1 VWKDPTSG
9 KMAPFH
15 RGLDLPYCFKGHTV
29 ARVDKGSVS
38 ARQPAPKSV
47 AIPDLHR
54 AGTALKMN
62 LDHLDRPAAMV
73 GVYGNAEEGNGVP
86 ADVTARTFHGELLK
100 RLSSYRGQWQ
110 DNAYV
115 LALAGALAD
124 ISAAND
130 GKLPTAAVCLVIGHR
145 AAVVATQG
153 ARLYVFTGAAG
164 ETQPCDAIEVGGAAT
179 CYQEVGLD
187 LSSAVSVVLT
197 VGESCL
203 DTQKVIKAAAG
214 KLYPNHCR
222 ASNISVFRAMKDLKA
237 VGSVAAASARI
248 NPVVSTGLPSAVPAK
263 AGEVQSKAR
272 VAQIL
277 IRYWKGTGTKP
288 VDPVRRRKQ
297 ITRTL
302 EEAENIALDALERLL
317 AAGASFTK
325 ICKSVSECE
334 SALKGGDQAGDLG
347 WVEPPKDV
355 AMKAARNELV
365 QLQDVVNTFVPEA
378 VMKAAFE
385 MQVGDMS
392 DLVTS
397 EIGIHLMWRTG

>member
-1 VWKDPTSG
+1 MLIGKGGEQIKKLQEESGAEIKIAKQNAEEDDPNMKTVTITGQPDAVESAQKAVEQLVGRAVKKVGDPKDANLGPKLKEPPPPGYEPRGDPLYLHNAALNLYYEITTCNIVWKDPTSG

-15 RGLDLPYCFKGHTV
+15 RGLDLPYCFKGHAV

-179 CYQEVGLD
+179 CYQEVGSFHTILH
-187 LSSAVSVVLT
+187 VV
-197 VGESCL
+197 
-203 DTQKVIKAAAG
+203 
-214 KLYPNHCR
+214 
-222 ASNISVFRAMKDLKA
+222 IS
-237 VGSVAAASARI
+237 
-248 NPVVSTGLPSAVPAK
+248 
-263 AGEVQSKAR
+263 
-272 VAQIL
+272 
-277 IRYWKGTGTKP
+277 
-288 VDPVRRRKQ
+288 
-297 ITRTL
+297 
-302 EEAENIALDALERLL
+302 
-317 AAGASFTK
+317 
-325 ICKSVSECE
+325 
-334 SALKGGDQAGDLG
+334 
-347 WVEPPKDV
+347 
-355 AMKAARNELV
+355 
-365 QLQDVVNTFVPEA
+365 
-378 VMKAAFE
+378 
-385 MQVGDMS
+385 
-392 DLVTS
+392 
-397 EIGIHLMWRTG
+397 